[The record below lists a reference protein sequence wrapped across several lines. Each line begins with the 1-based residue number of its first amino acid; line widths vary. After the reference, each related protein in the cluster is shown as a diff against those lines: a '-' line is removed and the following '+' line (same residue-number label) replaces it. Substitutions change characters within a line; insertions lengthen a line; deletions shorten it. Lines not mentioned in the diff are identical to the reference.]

1 MMHNSSLTEKIVG
14 LNEKKVM
21 KRDTT
26 EIQAYVKYQAGWN
39 IQGNKPRKFKYT

>member
-1 MMHNSSLTEKIVG
+1 MVHNSSLTEK
-14 LNEKKVM
+14 NRWTEWKKVM
-21 KRDTT
+21 KRDTI